1 MSTVGNI
8 VFCFIM
14 MTVSVV
20 LIVES
25 LQEIGTRTGQSGE
38 ADTTE
43 FHVPA
48 IVAVTVAF
56 FVKFC
61 LFCYCWGL
69 RDYPQ
74 VPPSPPLLSL
84 FVLPPISHFP
94 YLSLYQD
101 VSDVDVM

>member
-8 VFCFIM
+8 VFSFIM
-14 MTVSVV
+14 MAVSIV

-25 LQEIGTRTGQSGE
+25 LQEIGTHAGKSGN
-38 ADTTE
+38 DTTN

-48 IVAVTVAF
+48 IVAVTIAF

-69 RDYPQ
+69 RNYPQ
-74 VPPSPPLLSL
+74 VRILRLLATL
-84 FVLPPISHFP
+84 VK
-94 YLSLYQD
+94 Q
-101 VSDVDVM
+101 